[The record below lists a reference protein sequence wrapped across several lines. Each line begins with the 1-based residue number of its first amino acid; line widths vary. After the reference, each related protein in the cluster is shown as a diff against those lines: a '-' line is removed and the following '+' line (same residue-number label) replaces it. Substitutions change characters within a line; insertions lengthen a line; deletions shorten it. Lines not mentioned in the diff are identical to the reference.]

1 MRLFFPGGQSK
12 GAPRDPID
20 FHGGCQLGHEMVL
33 CSLRAAAR
41 IDAPT
46 AVLREQDRRKT
57 GLIYH
62 KVSVCPGTQQT
73 RICLCTMSRHD
84 PFDDPGLYVDLV
96 FERRALL
103 FDLGDLR
110 RLAPL
115 MFLRVSDVF
124 VTQWSVLRP
133 EIRSHV
139 LCRLAGITTGAPSPD
154 IEFLAANSPLVC
166 AECFAAS
173 RKAPMLQETV
183 YVATQFRSRFSSAKS
198 DAYKAHTLVR
208 ILFAQPGISSYRC
221 VFVVSSLAGIVLKL
235 PRVSYPA
242 SASVPTGDAKCLGA
256 GRERPQGLSRPF
268 SSRRMWSVSPGF

>member
-1 MRLFFPGGQSK
+1 
-12 GAPRDPID
+12 
-20 FHGGCQLGHEMVL
+20 MVL

-73 RICLCTMSRHD
+73 RICLCTMPRHD

-96 FERRALL
+96 CARRALL
-103 FDLGDLR
+103 FDLGDLS

-124 VTQWSVLRP
+124 VTHSRFCALKSARTSLVN
-133 EIRSHV
+133 
-139 LCRLAGITTGAPSPD
+139 LAGITTGSPSPH

-198 DAYKAHTLVR
+198 DSYKVHALVR
-208 ILFAQPGISSYRC
+208 ILFAQPGSP
-221 VFVVSSLAGIVLKL
+221 VSGVL
-235 PRVSYPA
+235 
-242 SASVPTGDAKCLGA
+242 
-256 GRERPQGLSRPF
+256 F
-268 SSRRMWSVSPGF
+268 PGV

>member
-1 MRLFFPGGQSK
+1 
-12 GAPRDPID
+12 
-20 FHGGCQLGHEMVL
+20 MVL

-62 KVSVCPGTQQT
+62 KVSGCPGTQQT
-73 RICLCTMSRHD
+73 RICLCTMPRHD

-96 FERRALL
+96 CARRALL
-103 FDLGDLR
+103 FDLGDLS

-124 VTQWSVLRP
+124 VTHSRFCALKSARTSLVN
-133 EIRSHV
+133 
-139 LCRLAGITTGAPSPD
+139 LAGITTGSPSPH

-198 DAYKAHTLVR
+198 DSYKVHALVR
-208 ILFAQPGISSYRC
+208 ILVAQPVIKYLILHILLSFWEAYFLANLRGLPVSCPKRFAAETVARAISAATVMKIS
-221 VFVVSSLAGIVLKL
+221 
-235 PRVSYPA
+235 PA
-242 SASVPTGDAKCLGA
+242 
-256 GRERPQGLSRPF
+256 PF
-268 SSRRMWSVSPGF
+268 RG